1 MSTKFFY
8 SLQLAF
14 CLFTIFQVHFTYS
27 QSNHKEVKSYFFQP
41 ESEKIL
47 PGFSTDRASEYG
59 CDKGILDVDII
70 GNFAIASELYQ
81 NGCYTDGSY
90 NNKDFPVTKGK
101 IIDTDGMARYTGY
114 QISKPQHLA
123 TEFLGSKHLIH
134 MRFSTQEDYVIYQMI
149 AGVTTKAAEVLKEAI
164 TPNQFV
170 KLPIAVSELQKTV
183 IFFAAKKKERV
194 SIFHAL
200 SEEVEG
206 AMFYDND
213 IAKGYKTRYTVP
225 GELFDTPTGFTA
237 GPDSHQNKYGDARRF
252 FSRFTDPEVE
262 VLWQDQSNGAI
273 SLTSIIP
280 GGKKSTTL
288 TMPMETGLL
297 AGATSFKDIWYYMI
311 ISTENAKDGWLI
323 AANAKGKLEQKEK
336 LNLSPKGLNIFDYD
350 ITESVSLVYNEG
362 VLGAIISR
370 EMNTSPDGDHH
381 QGAIAVTF
389 NAKTLKVIKNHG
401 QTSGHSFDNFLYP
414 AEGGG
419 FYGMDLG
426 DNYPRGINV
435 HKIEEDLQS
444 KLVYAFKTAHG
455 QEVVSPSRKVYP
467 VYKEIS
473 NGAQVFYQWSNDNS
487 TYTELGSMVEWKDS
501 YDVYFIGEPDVNGKA
516 INNARAISNLTDAR
530 DIGMVKIKKDFDNK
544 SDNVLS
550 RGVEESSGFYSYGG
564 TWSEQSNSG
573 VNWLVDYKNKAL
585 ENASRLKAVKG
596 KKDVIL
602 FWEKWTENVY
612 VTTYMMQVDKD
623 GKPKTEPMEIGSH
636 LRINRSDEPIIANDR
651 IIFVMG
657 SRNDQKLELVEV
669 TLK

>member
-1 MSTKFFY
+1 
-8 SLQLAF
+8 
-14 CLFTIFQVHFTYS
+14 
-27 QSNHKEVKSYFFQP
+27 
-41 ESEKIL
+41 
-47 PGFSTDRASEYG
+47 
-59 CDKGILDVDII
+59 
-70 GNFAIASELYQ
+70 
-81 NGCYTDGSY
+81 
-90 NNKDFPVTKGK
+90 
-101 IIDTDGMARYTGY
+101 
-114 QISKPQHLA
+114 
-123 TEFLGSKHLIH
+123 
-134 MRFSTQEDYVIYQMI
+134 
-149 AGVTTKAAEVLKEAI
+149 
-164 TPNQFV
+164 
-170 KLPIAVSELQKTV
+170 
-183 IFFAAKKKERV
+183 
-194 SIFHAL
+194 
-200 SEEVEG
+200 
-206 AMFYDND
+206 
-213 IAKGYKTRYTVP
+213 
-225 GELFDTPTGFTA
+225 
-237 GPDSHQNKYGDARRF
+237 
-252 FSRFTDPEVE
+252 
-262 VLWQDQSNGAI
+262 
-273 SLTSIIP
+273 
-280 GGKKSTTL
+280 
-288 TMPMETGLL
+288 MPMETGLL